1 MKKAPPRKKST
12 KKKSNIKKAPP
23 RKKSTK
29 KKSNIKKVILILAV
43 LCGIVVSIAKCER
56 GLFDHENAMTVKAV
70 ITDVRPYYGG
80 GYGSNYKAVYEY
92 SVNGGTYNSS
102 DQICYDTYKRLNIG
116 DTCCLSKT
124 KYLNFISIS
133 NSLNIS
139 PINIMYIELSAQ
151 IPDITIGRSACCR
164 LRA

>member
-1 MKKAPPRKKST
+1 MKKAHPRKKSTKRYMKKAPPRKKST
-12 KKKSNIKKAPP
+12 KRYMKKAPP

-29 KKSNIKKVILILAV
+29 RYMKKAPPRKKKKVILILAV

-56 GLFDHENAMTVKAV
+56 GLFDHDNAMTVKAV
-70 ITDVRPYYGG
+70 ITDVRPFYGG

-116 DTCCLSKT
+116 DTVSVLVNNNDYNKT
-124 KYLNFISIS
+124 
-133 NSLNIS
+133 
-139 PINIMYIELSAQ
+139 ELLLEQ
-151 IPDITIGRSACCR
+151 DKILKFHIDF
-164 LRA
+164 